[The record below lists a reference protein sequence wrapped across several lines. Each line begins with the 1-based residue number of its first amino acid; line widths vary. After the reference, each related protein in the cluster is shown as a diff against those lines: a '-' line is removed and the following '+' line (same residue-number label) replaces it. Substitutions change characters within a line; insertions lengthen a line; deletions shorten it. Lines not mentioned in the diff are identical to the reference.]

1 VALQDRL
8 ASLITAVGTDVKQLK
23 GSAFGQRYGAS
34 VANQTIGASDTY
46 LTGSTI
52 TIPDNSLQVGS
63 IYKLRFNVTKTGA
76 GAAAPIVNVRIG
88 TAGAIA
94 DTSQGVLTFA
104 AQTAVADE
112 GYIEVGCVFRT
123 VGAAAVLQSLG
134 NLSHRLAATGL
145 STSGSST
152 VTATS
157 ASFASTTSGLKIGA
171 SVNPGTSASWTV
183 NLVEAELINLQQIG
197 PAGILFV
204 NALSEVPVGTPANTL
219 VVLKGA

>member
-1 VALQDRL
+1 MTLETRL
-8 ASLITAVGTDVKQLK
+8 SALITAVGADIKSLK
-23 GSAFGQRYGAS
+23 GSGSGQRYSTS
-34 VANQTIGASDTY
+34 VANQTISGADTY
-46 LTGSTI
+46 LTGSAI

-63 IYKLRFNVTKTGA
+63 IYKLRFNVTKTAA
-76 GAAAPIVNVRIG
+76 GVAAPVVAVRIG
-88 TAGAIA
+88 TAGTTA
-94 DTSQGVLTFA
+94 DAGQGTLTFA
-104 AQTAVADE
+104 VQTAVVDE

-145 STSGSST
+145 STSGAST

-171 SVNPGTSASWTV
+171 SVNPGASGVWTV

-197 PAGILFV
+197 PAGVLFV